1 MWKILP
7 FWQPHPS
14 NHCHASSVHT
24 RIVHAPDSHNPS
36 AAYAH
41 ILQTLSGK
49 MSHSSHRPA
58 QGCTLYLFLIM
69 VIDKRECI
77 CDLPHC
83 SASCRLKSRLCLY
96 FIQTK
101 HLIHQHMQITCD
113 HLTIIRTLLFSSRM
127 MALTI
132 SAISG
137 HSLPCSKCADLR
149 TSSIAS
155 FFVQSGHHTVPL

>member
-1 MWKILP
+1 MVEVSGKILP

-41 ILQTLSGK
+41 ILQTLSGRCLTHPTDLRK
-49 MSHSSHRPA
+49 GAHF
-58 QGCTLYLFLIM
+58 YLFLIM

-101 HLIHQHMQITCD
+101 HLIHQRMQITCD
-113 HLTIIRTLLFSSRM
+113 HLTIIRTLLFF
-127 MALTI
+127 
-132 SAISG
+132 
-137 HSLPCSKCADLR
+137 LP
-149 TSSIAS
+149 
-155 FFVQSGHHTVPL
+155 G